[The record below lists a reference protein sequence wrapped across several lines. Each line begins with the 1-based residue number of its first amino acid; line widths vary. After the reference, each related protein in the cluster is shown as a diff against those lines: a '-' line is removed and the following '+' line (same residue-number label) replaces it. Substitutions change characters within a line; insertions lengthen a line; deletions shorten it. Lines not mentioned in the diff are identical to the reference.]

1 VQFFIN
7 DQKKSRLP
15 ESSVELSRVRQ
26 EQATRYGGAASEVVV
41 NVETLLVHPNCGEG
55 DGHGG
60 DPFRASAPPIYL
72 SATYDQETPLAFGRY
87 DYSRGGNPT
96 REVLEKQLAIL
107 EGAERAFAYPSGVAA
122 LDGLATFLRP
132 GDEVLASADLYGG
145 TFRLFTQVWSK
156 RGIVVKYADVTD
168 VSRVSSLITSKTR
181 MMHVEPL
188 GNPMQTVCDIAGLAK
203 VARERGVLM
212 TVDNTSLTPLNIKP
226 LELGAHVV
234 MHSATKYLNGHSD
247 VMAGVLALRDK
258 AMIEE
263 LGFHHNAEGV
273 ALPPFEC
280 AMMLR
285 GMETM
290 ALRVARQQ
298 ESAMAVAK
306 YLAGRKGVA
315 RVLYVGL
322 EGHGGRE
329 LHRSQSRGDGA
340 VLSFTT
346 GSVER
351 SAAIVQRLKLFAIRV
366 SFGSVSSSVSMP
378 ASMSHKSVPAE
389 LRERYAPPAD
399 LVRLSIGIE
408 DCGDLIADLERAMV
422 G

>member
-1 VQFFIN
+1 MNSI
-7 DQKKSRLP
+7 KAW
-15 ESSVELSRVRQ
+15 ES
-26 EQATRYGGAASEVVV
+26 AMHV
-41 NVETLLVHPNCGEG
+41 NTWLVHPGLVESAG
-55 DGHGG
+55 GRDGHAG
-60 DPFRASAPPIYL
+60 DPHRASVPPIYL
-72 SATYDQETPLAFGRY
+72 SATYDQETPLAFGTY
-87 DYSRGGNPT
+87 DYSRGANPT
-96 REVLEKQLAIL
+96 RDVVERQLARL
-107 EGAERAFAYPSGVAA
+107 DRAERAFAFPSGVAA
-122 LDGLATFLRP
+122 LDGLATFLKP

-156 RGIVVKYADVTD
+156 RGIVVRYEDLTD
-168 VSRVSSLITSKTR
+168 VSRVLALISPRTR

-188 GNPMQTVCDIAGLAK
+188 GNPMQTVCDIAGLAG
-203 VARERGVLM
+203 VARQRGVLL
-212 TVDNTSLTPLNIKP
+212 TVDNTSLTSLNIKP

-258 AMIEE
+258 TLIDE
-263 LGFHHNAEGV
+263 LAFHHNAEGV

-280 AMMLR
+280 ALMLR

-290 ALRVARQQ
+290 GLRVQRQQ
-298 ESAMAVAK
+298 ENAARIAEFLSTHASVQ
-306 YLAGRKGVA
+306 

-322 EGHGGRE
+322 ADHPRRDI
-329 LHRSQSRGDGA
+329 HQRQSRGNGA

-346 GSVER
+346 GSIER
-351 SAAIVQRLKLFAIRV
+351 SAAIIQALRLFAIRV

-389 LRERYAPPAD
+389 LREKYAPPAD

-408 DCGDLIADLERAMV
+408 DVDDLIADLRAALEH
-422 G
+422 